1 MSKKKLCQMA
11 WRSMPKELTFW
22 ILTKLF
28 CNNGFAKYHPAFNV
42 HNYLQSESK
51 SFVFNSSCDWRSCL
65 SETFCWSDR
74 SSAQTF
80 MSKYINQLR
89 GKQNLSSNTSVRC
102 GQFVLILQII
112 LQSTD
117 YKSYLPLNGHLL
129 YNSVTIFCQFLDCDL

>member
-80 MSKYINQLR
+80 MSKYIKQLR
-89 GKQNLSSNTSVRC
+89 GKQN
-102 GQFVLILQII
+102 
-112 LQSTD
+112 
-117 YKSYLPLNGHLL
+117 Y
-129 YNSVTIFCQFLDCDL
+129 QFLDEDSRLFLIKLMQNFINLQPKNVCRLFFDCSTIKQKLKKTCY